1 MDKQFTVEKDIIFY
15 ALRYAIGRKTFAPKT
30 VVDNIKNNIDLF
42 SLSDLQMI
50 IEEIK
55 NYGNY
60 DPSYGDEC
68 DKNTW
73 FGLVD
78 YLEDRIDKKVWKNL
92 KCAKVNFYDKS
103 M

>member
-1 MDKQFTVEKDIIFY
+1 
-15 ALRYAIGRKTFAPKT
+15 
-30 VVDNIKNNIDLF
+30 
-42 SLSDLQMI
+42 MI